1 MSASNIISIFD
12 EEHSL
17 IAALDKIK
25 NKGIRIKEIFTP
37 YPVHE
42 AIQAMGKKSLFTFF
56 AFLYGFIGAA
66 AVLSFLYY
74 AAVIDWPL
82 NYGGKPTSAFP
93 SFIVIT
99 IVLTIFT
106 ITILSLFTFSIRAK
120 IFPGKKFKLYDER
133 ATDDKFIVVIDKND
147 IKDDLQD
154 FNNMMREEG
163 AIEIIEK
170 GEPEKRLF

>member
-1 MSASNIISIFD
+1 MSATNIISIFD
-12 EEHSL
+12 EEHTL
-17 IAALDKIK
+17 VAALERIK
-25 NKGIRIKEIFTP
+25 DQGIRIKEIFTP

-56 AFLYGFIGAA
+56 AFLYGFLGAA

-74 AAVIDWPL
+74 TAVIDWPL

-106 ITILSLFTFSIRAK
+106 ITVLSLFTFSIRAK
-120 IFPGKKFKLYDER
+120 IFPGRKFVIYDDR
-133 ATDDKFIVVIDKND
+133 ATDDKFVVVIDKND
-147 IKDDLQD
+147 IKGNMQE
-154 FNNMMREEG
+154 FNNLMKEQG
-163 AIEIIEK
+163 ATEILEK
-170 GEPEKRLF
+170 GTPEKRLF